1 MKVHIENVFK
11 NMRYKIFSIDGDH
24 YILEIKPSFWK
35 ILFPFLYWF
44 FPFPV
49 YKAEDEETI
58 KRIKTPESWSMNKS
72 SVAISVGGFGVL
84 IAILLRGKIDD
95 LIIQMPLSVK
105 IISVIF
111 TVLCILFIRLYVNRV
126 KQHDLYKKVNLNQL
140 DKTYVKVKPQSLKH
154 IFQMIIIYLFFLSF
168 AALFYVTYLS
178 LENIF
183 LLLMGSIML
192 FVSLIVVNITVKE
205 GWTTIKMLTNERIS

>member
-1 MKVHIENVFK
+1 MKVHVENVFK
-11 NMRYKIFSIDGDH
+11 NMRYKIFSVDGDH

-49 YKAEDEETI
+49 YKVEDAETI
-58 KRIKTPESWSMNKS
+58 KRIKTPENWSMNKS
-72 SVAISVGGFGVL
+72 GVAASAGGFGAL

-95 LIIQMPLSVK
+95 LVIHMPLIAK

-111 TVLCILFIRLYVNRV
+111 TILCILFIRLYVNRM
-126 KQHDLYKKVNLNQL
+126 KQRDLYKKVNLEQL
-140 DKTYVKVKPQSLKH
+140 DKSYVKVKPQSFKH
-154 IFQMIIIYLFFLSF
+154 VFQMILTYLFFLSF
-168 AALFYVTYLS
+168 ASLSYVTYFS

-183 LLLMGSIML
+183 VLLMGSIML
-192 FVSLIVVNITVKE
+192 FVSLLVVNISVKE
-205 GWTTIKMLTNERIS
+205 GWTKIKLINK